1 MIQSVAIAESERSEV
16 KQGKR
21 GIKFMPEGAQKTEFL
36 PKINKSPSEFVPASE
51 DRTFFTTKPTFEQVG
66 VIYGVVG

>member
-1 MIQSVAIAESERSEV
+1 MIQSVAIAESERSGG
-16 KQGKR
+16 KRGKR

-51 DRTFFTTKPTFEQVG
+51 DRTFFTTKPSFEHVG
-66 VIYGVVG
+66 GI